1 MTMDIPSYDLL
12 VIGGGPAGSSAAL
25 AASIFGKRV
34 ALIERAAKI
43 GGAGINTGTIPS
55 KTLRENALVIAG
67 AKSRA
72 LPCLE
77 ITVKPDATLSALT
90 HQLTSVE
97 RLIRGEW
104 EARFD
109 QRNVKMIYG
118 AASFI
123 DAHTLEVVGRD
134 GTVSRVRGEHI
145 MIATGSSPV
154 HPEGFDFA
162 HQKVHDSNEILELE
176 VLPKQLAVVGAGV
189 IGSEYA
195 CSFAALG
202 VEIHLIDGRDA
213 LLPFLDRDI
222 AKHIQDGMIQAGIK
236 IHFNE
241 KVVNCVSPADGPVT
255 LELTSGAKIT
265 VTDVLVASGRSSNT
279 ETLKL
284 EAAGIAVGKRGLV
297 PVNSWFQTEVPH
309 IYATGDV
316 VGAPALAATSMEQ
329 ARVAVCHIFDI
340 MKKELSPVMPTG
352 IYTIPEAGCV
362 GSTEAE
368 LTAKAIPFV
377 IGRAL
382 YRHNPRG
389 RIIGDQHGM
398 LKLLFH
404 RDTSRL
410 LGVHVVGEQA
420 TELVHVGMMAML
432 GDASL
437 ETFSRAC
444 FNYPSLGD
452 LYKYAAY
459 EAMLIS
465 RKDVMLPT
473 SV

>member
-1 MTMDIPSYDLL
+1 MDIPSYDLL

-34 ALIERAAKI
+34 AVIEKAEKI

-67 AKSRA
+67 AKARS

-77 ITVKPDATLSALT
+77 IIVKPDATLAALT

-97 RLIRGEW
+97 RLVRGEW
-104 EARFD
+104 EARFE
-109 QRNVKMIYG
+109 QNNVQMIFG
-118 AASFI
+118 EASFV
-123 DAHTLEVVGRD
+123 DAHTLRVAGRD
-134 GTVSRVRGEHI
+134 GVVSQVRGEYI

-154 HPEGFDFA
+154 HPPGFDFT
-162 HQKVHDSNEILELE
+162 HNKVHDSNEILELE
-176 VLPKQLAVVGAGV
+176 ILPKKLAVVGAGV

-202 VEIHLIDGRDA
+202 VEVHLIDGRDA
-213 LLPFLDRDI
+213 LLGFLDRDI
-222 AKHIQDGMIQAGIK
+222 AQRIHDGMVQAGI
-236 IHFNE
+236 HFHWNE
-241 KVVNCVSPADGPVT
+241 KVVTCTSPANGPVVLT
-255 LELTSGAKIT
+255 LSSGAQIEA
-265 VTDVLVASGRSSNT
+265 TDVLVASGRSSNT
-279 ETLKL
+279 ENLKL
-284 EAAGIAVGKRGLV
+284 EAAGVTVGKRGLV
-297 PVNSWFQTEVPH
+297 TVNSWFQTEVPH

-316 VGAPALAATSMEQ
+316 VGSPALAASSMEQ
-329 ARVAVCHIFDI
+329 ARVAVCHAFNI

-352 IYTIPEAGCV
+352 IYTIPEAACV
-362 GSTEAE
+362 GATEAD
-368 LTAKAIPFV
+368 LTTAGTPFV

-389 RIIGDQHGM
+389 RIIGDRHGM
-398 LKLLFH
+398 LKLIFH
-404 RDTSRL
+404 RDTTRL

-432 GDASL
+432 GEATV

-465 RKDVMLPT
+465 RKDV
-473 SV
+473 VGRFAV

>member
-1 MTMDIPSYDLL
+1 MDIPSYDLL

-34 ALIERAAKI
+34 ALIERAEKI

-67 AKSRA
+67 AKARA

-77 ITVKPDATLSALT
+77 ILVKPDATLSALT
-90 HQLTSVE
+90 HQLSSVE
-97 RLIRGEW
+97 KLVRGEW

-109 QRNVKMIYG
+109 QRNVKMIFG

-134 GTVSRVRGEHI
+134 GTISQVRGEHI

-154 HPEGFDFA
+154 HPEGFDFS
-162 HQKVHDSNEILELE
+162 HRKVHDSNEILELE

-202 VEIHLIDGRDA
+202 VEVHLIDGRDT
-213 LLPFLDRDI
+213 LLSFLDRDL

-236 IHFNE
+236 LHFNE
-241 KVVNCVSPADGPVT
+241 KVLNCISPADGPVT
-255 LELTSGAKIT
+255 LELTSGASIQ

-279 ETLKL
+279 ENLKL

-297 PVNSWFQTEVPH
+297 PVNAWFQTEVPH

-329 ARVAVCHIFDI
+329 ARVAVCHAFDI

-362 GSTEAE
+362 GATEAE
-368 LTAKAIPFV
+368 LTAKGIPFV

-389 RIIGDQHGM
+389 RIIGDRHGM
-398 LKLLFH
+398 LKLIFH

-410 LGVHVVGEQA
+410 LGAHVVGEQA

-432 GDASL
+432 GDASI

-465 RKDVMLPT
+465 RIDLHPPA

>member
-1 MTMDIPSYDLL
+1 MDISSYDLV

-34 ALIERAAKI
+34 AVIEREKKV

-67 AKSRA
+67 AKARA
-72 LPCLE
+72 LPCLTL
-77 ITVKPDATLSALT
+77 TVAPNATLAALT
-90 HQLTSVE
+90 HQVASVE
-97 RLIRGEW
+97 KMIRGDW

-109 QRNVKMIYG
+109 QREVHTLFG
-118 AASFI
+118 QAAFV
-123 DAHTLEVVGRD
+123 DDHTLEISGRD
-134 GTVSRVRGEHI
+134 GVVSRVRGDHI

-154 HPEGFDFA
+154 HPPGFDFA
-162 HQKVHDSNEILELE
+162 HTRIHDSNEILEIE

-195 CSFAALG
+195 CTFAALG
-202 VEIHLIDGRDA
+202 VEVHLIDGRDS
-213 LLPFLDRDI
+213 LMPFLDREI
-222 AKHIQDGMIQAGIK
+222 AKHILNGMTEAGIH
-236 IHFNE
+236 IHWNE
-241 KVVNCVSPADGPVT
+241 KVVSCISPENGPLT
-255 LELTSGAKIT
+255 LELSSGAKL
-265 VTDVLVASGRSSNT
+265 VVSDVLVASGRSSNT
-279 ETLKL
+279 EILAVEK
-284 EAAGIAVGKRGLV
+284 AGITLGKRGLV
-297 PVNSWFQTEVPH
+297 PVNAWFQTSVPH

-329 ARVAVCHIFDI
+329 ARVAVCHAFDI
-340 MKKELSPVMPTG
+340 MKKELSPILPTG
-352 IYTIPEAGCV
+352 IYTIPEAGTV
-362 GSTEAE
+362 GATEAE
-368 LTAKAIPFV
+368 LTTAGTPFV
-377 IGRAL
+377 VGRAR

-389 RIIGDQHGM
+389 RIIGDAHGM

-404 RDTSRL
+404 RDSKRL

-420 TELVHVGMMAML
+420 TELVHVGMMAMI
-432 GDASL
+432 GEATM
-437 ETFSRAC
+437 ETFNRAC

-459 EAMLIS
+459 EAMLSGRSDS
-465 RKDVMLPT
+465 RLPA